1 MTLNQGYCIPE
12 KMRLVQKL
20 RTTYRHRL
28 ILLEALFWLG
38 IARLVMLTV
47 PFRWVEPYLG
57 QRMTESPVDALPENS
72 QQLKQVSWAVHTM
85 SRYTPWQ
92 SKCLV
97 QAMAAKRMLQSRK
110 IVSTLYLGVT
120 RSNPK
125 PLEAHAWLR
134 SGSVYVTG
142 GEGHKHFTVVAMFAE
157 ENS

>member
-1 MTLNQGYCIPE
+1 MI
-12 KMRLVQKL
+12 QKL
-20 RTTYRHRL
+20 KKAFRYRT

-38 IARLVMLTV
+38 IARLVILML
-47 PFRWVEPYLG
+47 PFRWVEPALG
-57 QRMTESPVDALPENS
+57 KRMAESPTDALPQDP
-72 QQLKQVSWAVHTM
+72 QQLKQVAWAVNTM

-134 SGSVYVTG
+134 SGPVYVTG

-157 ENS
+157 EKA

>member
-1 MTLNQGYCIPE
+1 
-12 KMRLVQKL
+12 MR
-20 RTTYRHRL
+20 TAYRYRR

-38 IARLVMLTV
+38 IARLVILIL
-47 PFRWVEPYLG
+47 PFCWVAPYLG
-57 QRMTESPVDALPENS
+57 QRMTESSLDDLPDNPH
-72 QQLKQVSWAVHTM
+72 QLKQIAWAVNTI

-125 PLEAHAWLR
+125 VLEAHAWLR
-134 SGSVYVTG
+134 SGSIYLTG
-142 GEGHKHFTVVAMFAE
+142 GQGHKHFTVVAMFAE
-157 ENS
+157 ESL